1 MTLQE
6 LSEIAQIVSSG
17 AVIVSLVYLA
27 IQIHQSTTQI
37 RANSRIQR
45 LSVQENFVATQQE
58 GMLRIAE
65 NPELYRVWRVGST
78 DHESMSDE
86 DRERF
91 GMLLF
96 SQMYRYY
103 MMFQA
108 REVEPLEHERTL
120 LQLDLFA
127 PMPAFQAWWQRQ
139 KRLFG
144 FDPRFLAIVDERIA
158 LARAATPSRD

>member
-1 MTLQE
+1 MTLQDF
-6 LSEIAQIVSSG
+6 SEIAQIVSSG

-127 PMPAFQAWWQRQ
+127 PLPAFQAWWQRQ

>member
-1 MTLQE
+1 MKCSAFRGGAPPVMTLQE
-6 LSEIAQIVSSG
+6 LSEIAQVVSSG
-17 AVIVSLVYLA
+17 AVIVSVVYLA
-27 IQIHQSTTQI
+27 IQIRQNTAQI

-78 DHESMSDE
+78 ASESMSDE

-127 PMPAFQAWWQRQ
+127 PMPAFQGLVAAPETPL
-139 KRLFG
+139 RLRPAL
-144 FDPRFLAIVDERIA
+144 PRDR
-158 LARAATPSRD
+158 R